1 MKTLRKK
8 ILIISHALE
17 IGGAERALIGLL
29 NSFDYSQY
37 QVDLFLCRQ
46 EGELYSYIPKEVNVL
61 PMNQARYLAVPMIN
75 LLKNKQWRMLY
86 GRLKAKWLAKRTVKK
101 QQLKPEN
108 QVELTYS
115 HKYTYKYLDF
125 INPDVEYD
133 FAISFLTPHYICM
146 TKCRA
151 KKKMAWIHTD
161 YSTID
166 IDVETE
172 LNMWK
177 PYDYIASISDKC
189 TEAFLSKL
197 PSLENKIIRIDNI
210 ITKDMIINQSCE
222 FIPDDMKRQS
232 NEYILCSIGR
242 FSYAKNFDNV
252 PYICRKILENGIKIK
267 WYLIGFGGDEALI
280 RNKIKEEHMENYVFI
295 LGKKTNPYP
304 YIKEC
309 DFYVQPSR
317 YEGKA
322 VTVREAQILCKPAI
336 ITDFPTAKSQLKDGY
351 DGIIVSMDNEVCAEG
366 IVNFINNNELQKKI
380 INNLKKNDYSNSNE
394 INKIYALIGDMS

>member
-1 MKTLRKK
+1 MKK
-8 ILIISHALE
+8 ILVISHALE

-46 EGELYSYIPKEVNVL
+46 KGELYSYIPKEVNIL

-75 LLKNKQWRMLY
+75 LVKDKQWKMLY
-86 GRLKAKWLAKRTVKK
+86 GRLKAKWLARKTIKK
-101 QQLKPEN
+101 QQLKDDN

-115 HKYTYKYLDF
+115 HKYTYQYLDF

-146 TKCRA
+146 DKCRA

-197 PSLENKIIRIDNI
+197 PSLENKMIRIDNI

-242 FSYAKNFDNV
+242 FSFAKNFDNV
-252 PYICRKILENGIKIK
+252 PCICRKILGKGIKVK
-267 WYLIGFGGDEALI
+267 WYIIGFGGDEELI
-280 RNKIKEEHMENYVFI
+280 RNKIKEDHMEKYVFV
-295 LGKKTNPYP
+295 LGKKINPYP
-304 YIKEC
+304 YIKAC

-322 VTVREAQILCKPAI
+322 VTVREAQILCKPVI

-351 DGIIVSMDNEVCAEG
+351 DGVIVPMDNKGCAEG
-366 IVNFINNNELQKKI
+366 IVDFINNKELQKKI
-380 INNLKKNDYSNSNE
+380 IDNLEQNDYSNADE
-394 INKIYALIGDMS
+394 VKKIYKLMGD